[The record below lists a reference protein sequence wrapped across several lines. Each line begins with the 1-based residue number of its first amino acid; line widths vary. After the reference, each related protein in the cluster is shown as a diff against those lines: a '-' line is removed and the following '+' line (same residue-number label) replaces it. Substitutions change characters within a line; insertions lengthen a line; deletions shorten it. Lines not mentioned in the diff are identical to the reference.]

1 LETIVV
7 ENLIREADPVEVRRP
22 GTSRRAVSI
31 IAAIALVL
39 GGVVLARAAAPNHA
53 QKTHVVTNVDHG
65 KAVVDGAGAVLG
77 RSLGFGAVQPQIDVG
92 GLIRA
97 IVCPILSALA
107 TGPLGGFIGFVINP
121 LRVAFGCAS
130 P

>member
-1 LETIVV
+1 LETIV
-7 ENLIREADPVEVRRP
+7 ENLIREADPVEVRRA

-31 IAAIALVL
+31 LAAIALVL
-39 GGVVLARAAAPNHA
+39 GGVVLARAAAPDHA
-53 QKTHVVTNVDHG
+53 PKTHVVSNIDHG

-92 GLIRA
+92 ALIRS
-97 IVCPILSALA
+97 IVCPILAALA
-107 TGPLGGFIGFVINP
+107 SGPLGGLIGFVINP
-121 LRVAFGCAS
+121 LRAAFGCTS

>member
-39 GGVVLARAAAPNHA
+39 GGVVLARAADSSAP
-53 QKTHVVTNVDHG
+53 KTKVVSNIDHG

-92 GLIRA
+92 ALIRS
-97 IVCPILSALA
+97 IVCPILAALA
-107 TGPLGGFIGFVINP
+107 SGPLGGLIGFVINP
-121 LRVAFGCAS
+121 LRAAFGCTS